1 MEDAHVEASNGDSQ
15 SLNSNAMIAI
25 VGIFK
30 TKDFIDEERI
40 PKYSFLVLMKTF
52 GFFLNEGLF
61 VHLIGTSKLNCCF
74 Q

>member
-52 GFFLNEGLF
+52 GFF
-61 VHLIGTSKLNCCF
+61 S
-74 Q
+74 